1 MIHSVHTRVINDNL
15 NIKLS
20 AASADG
26 SNRVNQSSMN
36 MMMKM
41 MERGNI
47 AMGFDQSK
55 IAHRFI
61 ATSDG
66 GKIVE
71 TALNSTDRQTIKEI
85 KNHLVEIQESFLMVT
100 LLNRSLYTH
109 KKFQELRS

>member
-1 MIHSVHTRVINDNL
+1 
-15 NIKLS
+15 
-20 AASADG
+20 
-26 SNRVNQSSMN
+26 
-36 MMMKM
+36 MMKM

-47 AMGFDQSK
+47 AMGFNQSK

-66 GKIVE
+66 GKIVV

-85 KNHLVEIQESFLMVT
+85 KNHLVETQREFSNGNFT
-100 LLNRSLYTH
+100 KPFLYTQ